1 MVVVLITTLPPSNA
15 TVTPLP
21 NCEYIACVPAV
32 VTGVVVAVLV
42 ALGAVLTWSR
52 RATWGQM
59 HVLALAGGALLTYA
73 WHAFPQWPVI
83 GSAGQIDFIGNVVFA
98 AGAVALLAAAVS
110 AQRSSA
116 MNAGA

>member
-1 MVVVLITTLPPSNA
+1 MLATMFIDRLSGSVVVFIYQILYGA
-15 TVTPLP
+15 T
-21 NCEYIACVPAV
+21 
-32 VTGVVVAVLV
+32 
-42 ALGAVLTWSR
+42 LGAVLTWSR
-52 RATWGQM
+52 RGSWGQL

-83 GSAGQIDFIGNVVFA
+83 GSSGQIDLIGNVVFA
-98 AGAVALLAAAVS
+98 AGAMALLAAAVS